1 MFLGFGSAAIANEAV
16 MSGGLSN
23 ADFRALLATPR
34 PGAGGSGGG
43 GGGDDSNK
51 EKKKPKKPKPGP
63 GFKPGGK
70 LGVDKDG
77 EGDDGPKYR

>member
-1 MFLGFGSAAIANEAV
+1 

-34 PGAGGSGGG
+34 PGAGGGGA
-43 GGGDDSNK
+43 GGGDGNK

-70 LGVDKDG
+70 LGVDKEVEEE
-77 EGDDGPKYR
+77 EGPQYR

>member
-1 MFLGFGSAAIANEAV
+1 

-34 PGAGGSGGG
+34 HGAGGG
-43 GGGDDSNK
+43 GGGGGGG
-51 EKKKPKKPKPGP
+51 EKKKGGGGGGGKKPGR

-70 LGVDKDG
+70 LGEEK
-77 EGDDGPKYR
+77 EQDDGPKYRRVLAG